1 MFPRTYEL
9 IKGDFIMKTKILRGS
24 TLITILLIAVLLT
37 LIIYQFEILQVSFY
51 PVVRHIEKARIL
63 RYAKDFEILET
74 QNFII
79 RYEKEDEE
87 YAKLTASI
95 ADKYYESICN
105 MYEYIPSS
113 KSDVII
119 YKDEKGFIENLR
131 FNRGSTPI
139 GVYYSG
145 VINILSPGIWIQ
157 DTENLEEIYEHNGPV
172 LHEFTHLLI
181 DDITRGNYPMW
192 LTEGLAL
199 YTEYKFTGFEW
210 QDYNHDEHMITL
222 EDLDKRFDDI
232 DQNIAYRKSFEVV
245 KGISDTWGFEK
256 MRHMLDILGKGNSI
270 NKSANAVLKTNIFEY
285 KGFD

>member
-1 MFPRTYEL
+1 MQVKL
-9 IKGDFIMKTKILRGS
+9 VRGP
-24 TLITILLIAVLLT
+24 TLIVILLIAALVAVF
-37 LIIYQFEILQVSFY
+37 IYQFEILQVSFY
-51 PVVRHIEKARIL
+51 PIVKHIEKARVL
-63 RYAKDFEILET
+63 SYAKDFEILET

-95 ADKYYESICN
+95 ADKYHESICN

-119 YKDEKGFIENLR
+119 YKDEKAFIENLR

-145 VINILSPGIWIQ
+145 VINILSPRAWIK
-157 DTENLEEIYEHNGPV
+157 DTENLEKIYEYNGPV

-181 DDITRGNYPMW
+181 DDITRGNYLMW

-199 YTEYKFTGFEW
+199 YTEYKLTGFEW
-210 QDYNHDEHMITL
+210 QEYSPDEYKITL

-232 DQNIAYRKSFEVV
+232 DQNVAYRKSFEIV
-245 KGISDTWGFEK
+245 KGISDTWGFDK
-256 MRHMLDILGKGNSI
+256 MRNMLDILGKGNSI
-270 NKSANAVLKTNIFEY
+270 NKSAKVVFKTNIFEY
-285 KGFD
+285 NGFD